1 MEPAHCPVQ
10 ASAKSAAASA
20 RACCPFDKRAYG
32 RSHSSSESMQAC
44 STSSA
49 TARSPMLR
57 NASCSMTA
65 CSAGHEGSRIA
76 PNLRSNV
83 VFPEPLGPTRR
94 PSCKD
99 PWGHPTVSQVH
110 RANVC
115 FASESLHYASFECK
129 PDSRIQHKPDMSIQH
144 QSPPVPLSA
153 CKCHTW
159 KSGGRNLSSSGA
171 SALTDEDGR
180 FGCLVGVGDCGGRK
194 TGFSHRAVVTSGR
207 CDFRPRVF

>member
-49 TARSPMLR
+49 TARSPMLW

-115 FASESLHYASFECK
+115 FASIALRKFRVQARFTHPAQARHEYTTPIATCPTLRLQVPYLEIRREELEFE
-129 PDSRIQHKPDMSIQH
+129 
-144 QSPPVPLSA
+144 
-153 CKCHTW
+153 
-159 KSGGRNLSSSGA
+159 
-171 SALTDEDGR
+171 
-180 FGCLVGVGDCGGRK
+180 
-194 TGFSHRAVVTSGR
+194 
-207 CDFRPRVF
+207 